1 MVSDCFPKY
10 ATKEG
15 LKSLLFHILTW
26 FLSPWNSSVGPLLMS
41 GESPHTQDSV
51 VPNSGL
57 PASFFFQVDPLMTE
71 LRNARIHQLSLVP
84 PRIHG
89 GTQMTAVQA
98 HSSQLKGRN
107 TRTFDFSLLS
117 VCQCSSF
124 RQVS

>member
-1 MVSDCFPKY
+1 
-10 ATKEG
+10 
-15 LKSLLFHILTW
+15 
-26 FLSPWNSSVGPLLMS
+26 MS
-41 GESPHTQDSV
+41 RESPHTQDSV

-124 RQVS
+124 GQVS